1 MNTESADQFT
11 NSSPMA
17 AICYILL
24 QNLSSMSVVST
35 ERRWE
40 LHENHFLA
48 GMLQERA
55 GRTVGILFVSTGAA
69 VEGFISQRNFGPA
82 VEGFTLQ
89 MSHDEK
95 IYYVQAYSQQVDSI
109 IEACQKAEEIRSL
122 LFGKKNTLDDIS
134 IVEEYEVGMRTA
146 AD

>member
-1 MNTESADQFT
+1 
-11 NSSPMA
+11 MA

-95 IYYVQAYSQQVDSI
+95 IYYV
-109 IEACQKAEEIRSL
+109 
-122 LFGKKNTLDDIS
+122 
-134 IVEEYEVGMRTA
+134 
-146 AD
+146 